1 MGIAF
6 VRVRGNTKPTLSLM
20 KMIDQSKI
28 AKASMFRKIRT
39 SAAVMLSAL
48 CLVGMTSCE
57 DEDDDPI
64 VDSYNQQDRNFA
76 ISSSENINA
85 QISFGQLALDNGED
99 DSVIEYGTMLVSQN
113 AESKTELEGILVGTD
128 VEISDGITDAMQAK
142 YDELTLLS
150 GEEFDMAFID
160 FQIEALNNS
169 MSIYEN
175 QEDNGENF
183 TLKGFAE
190 KTLGKVKDQKK
201 EAVLVK
207 AEIELEG
214 V

>member
-1 MGIAF
+1 
-6 VRVRGNTKPTLSLM
+6 M
-20 KMIDQSKI
+20 KMIDQPKI
-28 AKASMFRKIRT
+28 AKASKFRKIRT

-76 ISSSENINA
+76 VSSSENINA

-113 AESKTELEGILVGTD
+113 TDSKTELEGILEGTD
-128 VEISDGITDAMQAK
+128 VEISDGITDVIQAK
-142 YDELTLLS
+142 YDQLALLS

-160 FQIEALNNS
+160 FQIEALDNS

-175 QEDNGENF
+175 EEDNGENF

>member
-1 MGIAF
+1 
-6 VRVRGNTKPTLSLM
+6 
-20 KMIDQSKI
+20 MIDQPKI
-28 AKASMFRKIRT
+28 AKASKFRKIRT

-76 ISSSENINA
+76 VSSSENINA

-99 DSVIEYGTMLVSQN
+99 DSVIEYATMLVSEN
-113 AESKTELEGILVGTD
+113 TDSKTELEGIVDGTD
-128 VEISDGITDAMQAK
+128 VEISDGITEAMQAK
-142 YDELTLLS
+142 YDELALLS
-150 GEEFDMAFID
+150 GEDFDMAFID
-160 FQIEALNNS
+160 FQIEALDNS

-175 QEDNGENF
+175 EEDNGENF

>member
-1 MGIAF
+1 
-6 VRVRGNTKPTLSLM
+6 M
-20 KMIDQSKI
+20 KMIDQPKI
-28 AKASMFRKIRT
+28 AKASKFRKIRT

-76 ISSSENINA
+76 VSSSENINA

-99 DSVIEYGTMLVSQN
+99 DSVIEYATMLVSEN
-113 AESKTELEGILVGTD
+113 TDSKTELEGIVDGTD
-128 VEISDGITDAMQAK
+128 VEISDGITEAMQAK
-142 YDELTLLS
+142 YDELALLS
-150 GEEFDMAFID
+150 GEDFDMAFID
-160 FQIEALNNS
+160 FQIEALDNS

-175 QEDNGENF
+175 EEDNGENF

>member
-1 MGIAF
+1 
-6 VRVRGNTKPTLSLM
+6 M
-20 KMIDQSKI
+20 KMIDQPKI
-28 AKASMFRKIRT
+28 AKASKFRKIRT

-64 VDSYNQQDRNFA
+64 VDSYNQQDRSFA

-99 DSVIEYGTMLVSQN
+99 DSVIEYATMLVSEN
-113 AESKTELEGILVGTD
+113 TDSKTELEGIVDGTD
-128 VEISDGITDAMQAK
+128 VEISDGITEAMQAK
-142 YDELTLLS
+142 YDELALLS
-150 GEEFDMAFID
+150 GEDFDMAFID
-160 FQIEALNNS
+160 FQIEALDNS

-175 QEDNGENF
+175 EEDNGENF